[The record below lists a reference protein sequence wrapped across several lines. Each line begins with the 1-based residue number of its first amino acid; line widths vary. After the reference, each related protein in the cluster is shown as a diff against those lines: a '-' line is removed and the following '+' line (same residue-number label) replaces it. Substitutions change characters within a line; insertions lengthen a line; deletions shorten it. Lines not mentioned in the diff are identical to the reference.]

1 MKEPDIHSLTTKY
14 HSIRHTGTISNISG
28 NTITVSL
35 SDNINCSGCSSKSAC
50 GMAETA
56 SKQIVLPNQE
66 NSFNINETV
75 ELVLEK
81 NMGLKAVIWAYIFPF
96 ILMLTS
102 LFVSLAFFSEP
113 VSGLIALLVL
123 IPYYTMLYFSKN
135 IFQRV
140 FKLSVIKN
148 KSA

>member
-1 MKEPDIHSLTTKY
+1 
-14 HSIRHTGTISNISG
+14 
-28 NTITVSL
+28 
-35 SDNINCSGCSSKSAC
+35 
-50 GMAETA
+50 MAESEA
-56 SKQIVLPNQE
+56 KEIVLPNQVDA
-66 NSFNINETV
+66 FKINETV

-96 ILMLTS
+96 ILMLIS

-123 IPYYTMLYFSKN
+123 VPYYSMLYFAKN

>member
-1 MKEPDIHSLTTKY
+1 MA
-14 HSIRHTGTISNISG
+14 GT
-28 NTITVSL
+28 V
-35 SDNINCSGCSSKSAC
+35 
-50 GMAETA
+50 
-56 SKQIVLPNQE
+56 SKQIVLTNQE
-66 NSFNINETV
+66 NSFKINETV

-81 NMGLKAVIWAYIFPF
+81 NMGLKAVIWAYIFPL

-135 IFQRV
+135 IFQRA

-148 KSA
+148 KLT